1 MKYELKDKVVLITG
15 ATGGIGAACARELYA
30 NGAKLV
36 LTDISQSSVN
46 ALASKFAKERVLAKM
61 MDVTNWESIKKVIK
75 LTVATFGRL
84 DITIANAGISWKE
97 SAYTVFN
104 CDEAE
109 FEKIIDVDLLG
120 VWRSIKASLP
130 EVVKNQGQI
139 VVTSSIYAFTN
150 GMCNAPYATS
160 KAGIEMLSRSLRAEL
175 AGKGASATVLYP
187 GWISTPLTEGVFGG
201 DNLTTEMREI
211 GFPPYLRKAIPP
223 KKVATAL
230 VKGLK
235 KRSPRIIVPA
245 RWIPIQILRGI
256 VGIVSDWF
264 LAENSK
270 IQSMLLALESRTK
283 RRK

>member
-15 ATGGIGAACARELYA
+15 ATGGIGAACAREFYR

-36 LTDISQSSVN
+36 LTDISQSSVDK
-46 ALASKFAKERVLAKM
+46 LASEFAKDRVLAKE
-61 MDVTNWESIKKVIK
+61 MDVTDWSSIKKVIK
-75 LTVATFGRL
+75 QTVATFGRL
-84 DITIANAGISWKE
+84 DITVANAGISWKE

-104 CDEAE
+104 CDETE

-120 VWRSIKASLP
+120 VWRTIKASLP

-160 KAGIEMLSRSLRAEL
+160 KAGIEMLFRSLRAEL
-175 AGKGASATVLYP
+175 AGKGASSTVLYP
-187 GWISTPLTEGVFGG
+187 GWITTPLTEGVFGG
-201 DNLTTEMREI
+201 DNLTTKMREI
-211 GFPPYLRKAIPP
+211 GFPPFLRRAITPE
-223 KKVATAL
+223 KVATAL
-230 VKGLK
+230 TKGLS

-256 VGIVSDWF
+256 VGIFSDWF
-264 LAENSK
+264 LANNTR
-270 IQSMLLALESRTK
+270 IQSMVLELEDRTK
-283 RRK
+283 K